1 MGKSGTGGQ
10 VASPNGATGA
20 PAGSP
25 VIAVD
30 AMGGD
35 HAPLEIL
42 KGAIEAQRRGAP
54 VVLVGR
60 TQVIAPLLAELN
72 GKLPIVE
79 AEEVIGMD
87 APVGRALR
95 LECSS
100 LRVAANLVSAGEAH
114 AVVSAGNSAA
124 IMGIAY
130 QVWKPLPGI
139 DRPAFGAFLPARNGP
154 VFVLDI
160 GANTTVKPS
169 HLVQFAVM
177 GSVYVQI
184 TQGTENPRLALLS
197 NGTED
202 SKGTKEVKHA
212 NETLRKLDLNFVGN
226 VEGNQVFE
234 SVADVIVCDGFSG
247 NILLKGAEGVATEI
261 FDMIRAELSKDLIS
275 KVAAAALMPSFARI
289 RRRVDYEEYGG
300 VPVLGVN
307 EIMINCHGRSRAKA
321 VTNAIL
327 LAQRLAQQRLPQ
339 RIREAFQS
347 EEAAEA
353 SRRRRL
359 VRALHLSHE

>member
-1 MGKSGTGGQ
+1 
-10 VASPNGATGA
+10 VISPNGASGTR
-20 PAGSP
+20 

-42 KGAIEAQRRGAP
+42 KGAIEANARGVS
-54 VVLVGR
+54 VVLVGQPR
-60 TQVIAPLLAELN
+60 VIAPVLEQLN
-72 GKLPIVE
+72 SRLPIVE
-79 AEEVIGMD
+79 AEAAIAMD
-87 APVGRALR
+87 EPVGLALR
-95 LECSS
+95 RERSS
-100 LRVAANLVSAGEAH
+100 LRVAAGLVSSGDAH

-130 QVWKPLPGI
+130 QAWKMLPGI
-139 DRPAFGAFLPARNGP
+139 DRPAFGGFLPARTGP

-177 GSVYVQI
+177 GSVYVQLS
-184 TQGTENPRLALLS
+184 QGTENPRLALLS

-202 SKGTKEVKHA
+202 SKGTKEVKQA
-212 NETLRKLDLNFVGN
+212 NETLRKLDLNFLGN

-234 SVADVIVCDGFSG
+234 GIADVIVCDGFSG
-247 NILLKGAEGVATEI
+247 NILLKGAEGVVNEI
-261 FDMIRAELSKDLIS
+261 FDMLRTELTKDLMS
-275 KVAAAALMPSFARI
+275 KVAGAALTPAFTRI
-289 RRRVDYEEYGG
+289 KRRVDYEEYGG

-307 EIMINCHGRSRAKA
+307 EIMINCHGKSHAKA
-321 VTNAIL
+321 ITNAIL
-327 LAQRLAQQRLPQ
+327 LADRMAKERLPQ
-339 RIREAFQS
+339 RIREALL
-347 EEAAEA
+347 EDTGDA